1 MLALELVVLLGIA
14 ILVCSR
20 LGARTG
26 IAPPI
31 LLLAAGALLWFI
43 PSMRAVHLPPETM
56 LLLFLPALLYWEAI
70 TTSLRGIR
78 RDLRGIIL
86 SSTVLVIASAGAVAA
101 VAHAFGLPWGPAW
114 VLGAAL
120 APTDATAV
128 SVMGRV
134 LPRRNIT
141 VLRAESLINDGTALV
156 VYGVAV
162 SITLGEESFSVPR
175 IGWSFLLAYAGGAVA
190 GAVIAWL
197 AVLVRRRLHDPVL
210 INVAIIVTPF
220 AAFWLAEEIGASG
233 VLAVVV
239 AGLIISQ
246 IAPRIGRADARR
258 MTETSWTL
266 ATFVLNGSLFVLIG
280 LEAQSAVRNLTSVRV
295 VTAVALVLVV
305 AIVLIVVRAG
315 FLFASAYT
323 IRLLDRRP
331 EQRLRRV
338 PNRSRVVSGIAGFR
352 GAVSLAAALA
362 IPESLTS
369 GQPFP
374 DRDAIILVAA
384 GVIAFTLV
392 VQGALLPVVVRWA
405 SLPADTLPEQ
415 ERRFAETRA
424 TELALAELPAIADE
438 LGTDPDVA
446 ERLRNDYEE
455 HLRALAAECDE
466 ANEPAAQHEQQ
477 YSALRLALLA
487 RKRAVVVSLRDE
499 HRIDDAVLLQLQ
511 TAFDTEEVRL
521 SRNAAD

>member
-1 MLALELVVLLGIA
+1 MLALELIVLLGLSI
-14 ILVCSR
+14 ILCAR
-20 LGARTG
+20 LGARIG

-31 LLLAAGALLWFI
+31 LLLAAGVLLWFV
-43 PSMRAVHLPPETM
+43 PPMRSVHLPPETM

-86 SSTVLVIASAGAVAA
+86 SSTVLVIVSAAAVAA

-128 SVMGRV
+128 GVMGRI
-134 LPRRNIT
+134 LPRRDIT
-141 VLRAESLINDGTALV
+141 VLRAESLVNDGTALV

-162 SITLGEESFSVPR
+162 AITVGAEDFSAPH
-175 IGWSFLLAYAGGAVA
+175 IGWLFLLAYAGGAIA
-190 GAVIAWL
+190 GAAVAWL
-197 AVLVRRRLHDPVL
+197 AVRIRRRLDDPVL
-210 INVAIIVTPF
+210 INVAILVTPF
-220 AAFWLAEEIGASG
+220 AAFWLAEEVGASG

-246 IAPRIGRADARR
+246 IAPRMGRADARR

-266 ATFVLNGSLFVLIG
+266 AAFVLNGSLFVLIG
-280 LEAQSAVRNLTSVRV
+280 LEAQAAARNLTSVTVLTAVLLV
-295 VTAVALVLVV
+295 VVVALVLV
-305 AIVLIVVRAG
+305 AVRVG
-315 FLFASAYT
+315 FLFVSAYT

-338 PNRSRVVSGIAGFR
+338 PNRARVVSGFAGFR

-362 IPESLTS
+362 IPEKLSS
-369 GQPFP
+369 GQGFP
-374 DRDAIILVAA
+374 DRDAIIFVAA

-405 SLPADTLPEQ
+405 RLPVDNAPEQ
-415 ERRFAETRA
+415 ERRFAETHA
-424 TELALAELPAIADE
+424 TEVALDELPALAAE

-446 ERLRNDYEE
+446 ERLRNDYDE
-455 HLRALAAECDE
+455 HLQALATECE
-466 ANEPAAQHEQQ
+466 ESSERAAQHEQQ
-477 YSALRLALLA
+477 YTALRLALLA
-487 RKRAVVVSLRDE
+487 RKRAVVVGLRDE
-499 HRIDDAVLLQLQ
+499 HRIDDAVLLELQ

-521 SRNAAD
+521 TRY